1 MTIDRVPLSSSA
13 VEIIDRVLDKGIVI
27 DAWLRVSAAGIEIV
41 SAQARVVVASIAT
54 YLKYSADLAAVSPVA
69 APPLPPGQ
77 WSRVSLDEQL
87 HRVCTQLES
96 GRFRP
101 QPFRRAEDH
110 ARDSIRDAR
119 ARTITRQLRS
129 R

>member
-1 MTIDRVPLSSSA
+1 MTIDRVSLSSSL
-13 VEIIDRVLDKGIVI
+13 VEIIDRVLDKGVVI

-54 YLKYSADLAAVSPVA
+54 YLKYSAELSVTEPLAQSPRRS
-69 APPLPPGQ
+69 GR

-87 HRVCTQLES
+87 YRICEQLEA

-101 QPFRRAEDH
+101 QPFRRAEDR
-110 ARDSIRDAR
+110 ARDWLHDAR
-119 ARTITRQLRS
+119 ARTLKHS
-129 R
+129 